1 MLKRTVNQITDVIR
15 SKMNSSFDIAQVEQV
30 PEVLNE
36 KAVEVITR
44 VQQKLTGTDFT
55 NSKLTVEEQV
65 AKLIDQATSSENLS
79 QGYFGWC
86 PFW

>member
-1 MLKRTVNQITDVIR
+1 M
-15 SKMNSSFDIAQVEQV
+15 

-36 KAVEVITR
+36 KAVTVINR
-44 VQQKLTGTDFT
+44 VKEKLTGTDFKPDE
-55 NSKLTVEEQV
+55 KLEVSEQV
-65 AKLIDQATSSENLS
+65 AKLIQQATSSENLC